1 MTLTLIVI
9 GYVLSAFFSGSE
21 TALVSVNWIRL
32 EHWLERGRAGA
43 HTLERFVADPSR
55 LLGTTLVGNNIS
67 VVMTSSLVSWGFAT
81 ALNEWPPGAV
91 GALSTA
97 VVTLTMLVLGEAM
110 PKVLGLR
117 YAEVVSLRLVHA
129 LRVFYWLFFP
139 VIWVVT
145 GLSRMVLRP
154 FGVREAT
161 WRRRLTKD
169 QLRLLL
175 TSEGEK
181 SGAVD
186 EQETRLISG
195 IFEFALTS
203 VEEVMVPRTDIV
215 GLSRD
220 ATVGEACD
228 LVRVHGFSRLPVYSP
243 DREMIDG
250 MVHSRDLL
258 GVQREQPIAELLRA
272 LPHVPE
278 TKTCDELFRE
288 LQARRQHMAVVVD
301 EHGTLSGIVTL
312 EDLLEELV
320 GEIED
325 EYDVRESLVT
335 QIDDDLFMID
345 GRTEIDAVED
355 ALGLALPE
363 GDYNT
368 IAGLVLAQLGRI
380 PEPGDEAVVGPLELR
395 VVSASATRVGKVRV
409 RTRWRGK
416 RGSQL

>member
-1 MTLTLIVI
+1 LILVLILI
-9 GYVLSAFFSGSE
+9 GHVMSAFFSGSE

-32 EHWLERGRAGA
+32 EHWLEKGRAGA
-43 HTLERFVADPSR
+43 LTLERFVADPAR
-55 LLGTTLVGNNIS
+55 LLGTTLVGTNIA
-67 VVMTSSLVSWGFAT
+67 VVLTSSLVSWAFASS
-81 ALNEWPPGAV
+81 LKDWPRGAV
-91 GALSTA
+91 GVLSTA
-97 VVTLTMLVLGEAM
+97 VVTVTMLVFGETI
-110 PKVLGLR
+110 PKVLGRRLTDVVALR
-117 YAEVVSLRLVHA
+117 VVHP
-129 LRVFYWLFFP
+129 LRVFYWVFFP
-139 VIWVVT
+139 VIWIVT
-145 GLSRMVLRP
+145 GLSKLVLRP

-186 EQETRLISG
+186 EQETKLISG

-203 VEEVMVPRTDIV
+203 IEEVMVPRTDIV
-215 GLSRD
+215 GLTCD
-220 ATVGEACD
+220 ATVADACE

-258 GVQREQPIAELLRA
+258 GVRRERPISGLVRA

-301 EHGTLSGIVTL
+301 EHGTLAGIVTL

-325 EYDVRESLVT
+325 EYDVRESLIT
-335 QIDDDLFMID
+335 QVDQDLFMVD
-345 GRTEIDAVED
+345 GRAEIDAVED
-355 ALGLALPE
+355 ALGLDLPE

-368 IAGLVLAQLGRI
+368 MAGMVLVALGRI

-409 RTRWRGK
+409 RKRWTSK
-416 RGSQL
+416 RGSQH